1 MAKEAAILH
10 GVQKHYK
17 DFTLGPIDLT
27 VPTGTI
33 VGLVGENGAGKTTH
47 PENSVRGESRR
58 RRHGLDAGQQP
69 HRSGCPGP
77 LGCGI

>member
-33 VGLVGENGAGKTTH
+33 VGLVGENGAGKTT
-47 PENSVRGESRR
+47 PLKILCGESRR
-58 RRHGLDAGQQP
+58 RRHGLAAGQQP